1 MWSTFG
7 DVPPGKSGASIDRGE
22 LKENNSAIK
31 GVCN

>member
-7 DVPPGKSGASIDRGE
+7 EVPPGKSGASIGRGE

-31 GVCN
+31 EVCN